1 MVLKL
6 LEHSERQFDATS
18 VELSSHSVCSEEPSV
33 ERLAE
38 PVAVFGLYHPVAY
51 ALIVIE
57 FPGVDAIEGLNGV
70 LSAGL
75 KFETDVRGCGSPEE

>member
-1 MVLKL
+1 M
-6 LEHSERQFDATS
+6 
-18 VELSSHSVCSEEPSV
+18 CSEEPSV

-57 FPGVDAIEGLNGV
+57 FPRVDAIEGLNGV

-75 KFETDVRGCGSPEE
+75 KFETDVRGCLYVTFLAILLFYLVRCLMFRENTYLI